1 MTATIEKTIEK
12 SIAFEGKIV
21 SIEKHIVLFDDKST
35 SYREIARH
43 CGGVGILAIDEDDRV
58 IMVKQYRKPYEE
70 FLLEIPAGK
79 LEKGETP
86 EDCAERE
93 LLEETGC
100 KADILERLSEIYPSP
115 GFLDE
120 RLFVFKAKDIK
131 NLGTQNLDE
140 DEHLE
145 ILFIPFDEVL
155 EMVQSAKIKDA
166 KTMVAILLEA
176 VERRSGGNYVKERN

>member
-1 MTATIEKTIEK
+1 MTAKIEKTIEK
-12 SIAFEGKIV
+12 SIVFEGKIV
-21 SIEKHIVLFDDKST
+21 SIEKHTVLFDDKST

-43 CGGVGILAIDEDDRV
+43 CGGVGILAIDEADRV

-79 LEKGETP
+79 LEKGEAP
-86 EDCAERE
+86 EECAERE
-93 LLEETGC
+93 LLEETGY

-120 RLFVFKAKDIK
+120 RLFVFKAKNIK
-131 NLGTQNLDE
+131 DLGTQNLDA

-145 ILFIPFDEVL
+145 IVFIPFDEVL
-155 EMVQSAKIKDA
+155 EMVQSGIIKDA

-176 VERRSGGNYVKERN
+176 VERKAGSNYVKERN

>member
-1 MTATIEKTIEK
+1 MTAKCEKTIEK

-21 SIEKHIVLFDDKST
+21 SIEKHIVEFDDKST

-43 CGGVGILAIDEDDRV
+43 CGGVGILAIDENDSV

-79 LEKGETP
+79 LEKGEAP
-86 EDCAERE
+86 VECAERE
-93 LLEETGC
+93 LLEETGY

-120 RLFVFKAKDIK
+120 RLFVFRAK
-131 NLGTQNLDE
+131 NLKNDGIQNLDE
-140 DEHLE
+140 DEHIE
-145 ILFIPFDEVL
+145 ILYIPFNEVL
-155 EMVQSAKIKDA
+155 EMVLSSKIKDA
-166 KTMVAILLEA
+166 KTIVAILMEA
-176 VERRSGGNYVKERN
+176 VERKGGCNNVRGNC